1 MGGAGGRRIR
11 RSAAS
16 IAGEFLTGKSPPN
29 LAGGTPMTDKSV
41 KTVTVAVLANDP
53 VTGEGAVW
61 WLSACKEITASYW
74 RWGQPADVLLVLA
87 AEVTADTLARAERVQ
102 HETPDGVLPMVLV
115 AADFPEQHILRA
127 IDLGLVSYLNR
138 QEAGFD
144 DIRRAVHEAAAGPR
158 DESAGVQQ
166 SLIAHI
172 RAIRDTA
179 LAPAGLNLAGLSDRE
194 VEVLRFLADGLSTKQ
209 ISAKLSYSERTVKS
223 VVHGVV
229 TRLNLRNRTHAV
241 VHALRTGVI

>member
-1 MGGAGGRRIR
+1 
-11 RSAAS
+11 
-16 IAGEFLTGKSPPN
+16 
-29 LAGGTPMTDKSV
+29 MTDKSV
-41 KTVTVAVLANDP
+41 KSVTVAVLANDP

-61 WLSACKEITASYW
+61 WLSSCKEVTASFW

-87 AEVTADTLARAERVQ
+87 AEVTADTLLRVERVQ

-115 AADFPEQHILRA
+115 AHDFPDQHILRA

-144 DIRRAVHEAAAGPR
+144 DIRRAVQEAAASPEPPG
-158 DESAGVQQ
+158 GVQQ
-166 SLIAHI
+166 ALIGHI

-179 LAPAGLNLAGLSDRE
+179 LAPAGLNLAGLSERE
-194 VEVLRFLADGLSTKQ
+194 VEVLRFLSEGLSTKQ

-223 VVHGVV
+223 VVHDVV

-241 VHALRTGVI
+241 VHALRAGVI

>member
-1 MGGAGGRRIR
+1 
-11 RSAAS
+11 
-16 IAGEFLTGKSPPN
+16 
-29 LAGGTPMTDKSV
+29 
-41 KTVTVAVLANDP
+41 VAVLANDP

-61 WLSACKEITASYW
+61 WLSSCKEITASYW
-74 RWGQPADVLLVLA
+74 RWRHPADVLLVLA
-87 AEVTADTLARAERVQ
+87 GEVTADTLARVERVQ
-102 HETPDGVLPMVLV
+102 HETPESVLPMVLV
-115 AADFPEQHILRA
+115 AHEFPEQQVLRA

-144 DIRRAVHEAAAGPR
+144 DIRRAIQEAAGPR
-158 DESAGVQQ
+158 EPSADVQHC
-166 SLIAHI
+166 LIAQI

-179 LAPAGLNLAGLSDRE
+179 LAPAGLNLAGLSARE
-194 VEVLRFLADGLSTKQ
+194 VEVLRFLSEGLSTKQ

>member
-1 MGGAGGRRIR
+1 
-11 RSAAS
+11 
-16 IAGEFLTGKSPPN
+16 
-29 LAGGTPMTDKSV
+29 MTDKSL
-41 KTVTVAVLANDP
+41 KLVTVAVLANDP

-61 WLSACKEITASYW
+61 WLSSCKDITASFW
-74 RWGQPADVLLVLA
+74 RWRHPADVLLVLA
-87 AEVTADTLARAERVQ
+87 GEVTADTLSRVERVQ
-102 HETPDGVLPMVLV
+102 HETPDRVLPLVLV
-115 AADFPEQHILRA
+115 ANDFPEHHVLRA

-144 DIRRAVHEAAAGPR
+144 DIRRAVQEAAAGPR
-158 DESAGVQQ
+158 DAAADVQH
-166 SLIAHI
+166 SLIARI

-179 LAPAGLNLAGLSDRE
+179 LAPAGLNLAGLSTRE
-194 VEVLRFLADGLSTKQ
+194 VEVLRFLAEGLSTKQ